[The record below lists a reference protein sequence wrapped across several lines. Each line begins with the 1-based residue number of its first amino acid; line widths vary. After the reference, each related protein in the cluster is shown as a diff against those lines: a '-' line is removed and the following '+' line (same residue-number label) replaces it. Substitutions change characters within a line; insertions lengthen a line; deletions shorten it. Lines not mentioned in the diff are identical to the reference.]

1 MLEKYEDKK
10 IPNVKYKKI
19 QIEIPEETIMLNT
32 GIVYNNNGKLNFT
45 NVGYDTEDIKKLLE
59 NEE

>member
-1 MLEKYEDKK
+1 MLEKYEGKK
-10 IPNVKYKKI
+10 NPNAKYKKI
-19 QIEIPEETIMLNT
+19 QIEIPEGTIMLNA

-45 NVGYDTEDIKKLLE
+45 NVAYDTEDVQKLLK